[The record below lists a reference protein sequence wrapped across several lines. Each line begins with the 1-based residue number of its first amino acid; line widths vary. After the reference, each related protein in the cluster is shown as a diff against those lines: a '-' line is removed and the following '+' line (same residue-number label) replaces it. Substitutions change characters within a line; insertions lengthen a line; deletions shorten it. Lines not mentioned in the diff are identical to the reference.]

1 MQDTEWWCTVI
12 MFEDIK
18 SVYWRLYTKKLNSWL
33 VTQLYYAHV
42 VERLDKEADHSRA
55 EQRFRWKKNRNGA

>member
-1 MQDTEWWCTVI
+1 MQDTERWCTVI
-12 MFEDIK
+12 MFENIK

-42 VERLDKEADHSRA
+42 VERLDK
-55 EQRFRWKKNRNGA
+55 